1 MMKKGLTMNPTEVY
15 NEVLARAEAIADRNG
30 YGAGGDRYAFLAGYL
45 QTTLQSA
52 LLEMN
57 QVQLKRFKQYNT

>member
-1 MMKKGLTMNPTEVY
+1 MSSTKLNPTEIY

-30 YGAGGDRYAFLAGYL
+30 YRDGGDKYAFLTGYL

-57 QVQLKRFKQYNT
+57 QTQLKRFKQYNT

>member
-1 MMKKGLTMNPTEVY
+1 MSSTKLNPTEVY

-30 YGAGGDRYAFLAGYL
+30 YDRYAFLAGYL

>member
-1 MMKKGLTMNPTEVY
+1 MSPMKLNPAEIY

-30 YGAGGDRYAFLAGYL
+30 YRDGGDKYAFLTGYL

-57 QVQLKRFKQYNT
+57 QTQLKRFKQYNT